1 MAPVVVLVVTT
12 FNLATGRLVPIPTF
26 PPVWNIAESPSA
38 FVLVQSGMKSVVPE
52 PVIWA

>member
-1 MAPVVVLVVTT
+1 MAPVVVLIVTT
-12 FNLATGRLVPIPTF
+12 FNLASELLVPIPTL

-38 FVLVQSGMKSVVPE
+38 FELVQSGMKSVVPE